1 MDFKKKMKINMIYYA
16 AIVALGAAFI
26 VLRILGYMPDIF
38 MSFGCAYAAA
48 GLALLI
54 KNGIIIS
61 NPEKLKKFEIE
72 SKDERNKM
80 INGKAVGLAF
90 NIFIYAAA
98 VAIMA
103 LELVGMSEAGLTVA
117 LCLCGFV
124 LIYVVCYYILRAR
137 S

>member
-16 AIVALGAAFI
+16 ALVALGAAFI

-38 MSFGCAYAAA
+38 ISFGTAYAVC
-48 GLALLI
+48 GLMMLI

-61 NPEKLKKFEIE
+61 NPEKLKKLEIE
-72 SKDERNKM
+72 SKDERNRM
-80 INGKAVGLAF
+80 IYGKAVSLAF

-98 VAIMA
+98 VAIMV
-103 LELVGMSEAGLTVA
+103 LEFVGMSEAGLTVA

>member
-16 AIVALGAAFI
+16 ALVALGAAFI

-38 MSFGCAYAAA
+38 ISFGCAYAAC
-48 GLALLI
+48 GLAMLI

-61 NPEKLKKFEIE
+61 NPEKLKKLEIE
-72 SKDERNKM
+72 SKDERNRM
-80 INGKAVGLAF
+80 IYGKAVSLAF

-98 VAIMA
+98 AAIMA
-103 LELVGMSEAGLTVA
+103 LEFAGMSEAGLTVA